1 MDFEHL
7 LEGKQIRFSYGDET
21 IFDSFSFSVQPG
33 ERIVL
38 KGESGSGK
46 TTLFRL
52 ILGFENPEKGEI
64 RFKNHNTGPES
75 YQTLRKESA
84 WLPQDLNIGTGS
96 LNDVIHFPFTF
107 KTNQTQLPTGAEI
120 ESMHRNLGL
129 ASELL
134 KKPYSDL
141 STGQRQRAGIALCM
155 LLNKPILMLDEPT
168 SALDEASKQKAVDLL
183 FQDKNRTIISTSHD
197 PFWIDHCSRVINLDS
212 KTDHGNY

>member
-64 RFKNHNTGPES
+64 RFKNHDPGPES
-75 YQTLRKESA
+75 FQTLRKESA

-107 KTNQTQLPTGAEI
+107 KTNQTQLPTEAEI

-155 LLNKPILMLDEPT
+155 LLDKPIIMLDEPT
-168 SALDEASKQKAVDLL
+168 SALDEASKQKIADLL

-197 PFWIDHCSRVINLDS
+197 PYWIDRCSRVINLDPS
-212 KTDHGNY
+212 TDHGNY

>member
-1 MDFEHL
+1 MDSEHL
-7 LEGKQIRFSYGDET
+7 LEGRQIRFSYGDET

-33 ERIVL
+33 ERIAL

-64 RFKNHNTGPES
+64 RFKENNSGPES

-96 LNDVIHFPFTF
+96 LNDIIHFPFTF
-107 KTNQTQLPTGAEI
+107 KTNQTQLPTDTKI
-120 ESMHRNLGL
+120 ESMLRDLGL

-134 KKPYSDL
+134 TKSYSDL
-141 STGQRQRAGIALCM
+141 STGQRQRAGIALCI
-155 LLNKPILMLDEPT
+155 LLNKPFLLLDEPT

-183 FQDKNRTIISTSHD
+183 FQEKSRTIISTSHD
-197 PFWIDHCSRVINLDS
+197 PFWIDRCSRVINLDP
-212 KTDHGNY
+212 